1 MSKIENNSTADYTW
15 EDFKK
20 EHYTPEEISASKV
33 RASIICALADVRNEG
48 KITVKELEE
57 LEEIC
62 DAELERNDGENIWI
76 DRVLEVLLSN
86 GKTLAVVPLEQNN
99 AN

>member
-1 MSKIENNSTADYTW
+1 MSNYENNPAIGQSW
-15 EDFKK
+15 EEFEK
-20 EHYTPEEISASKV
+20 EHFTPEEISASKV

-57 LEEIC
+57 LDELC
-62 DAELERNDGENIWI
+62 DAELDRNDGENIWI
-76 DRVLEVLLSN
+76 DRVLEVLLSH

-99 AN
+99 AS